1 MPRKLSRQ
9 REDVLDLVRREGKT
23 SPQRVG
29 VALGLSAGSARK
41 LCYSML
47 SDDQLVSPRRGV
59 YQLPEEE
66 TLPDLEGVTEDAPDV
81 TGPEESP
88 IDPPILERSES
99 GVYAYSV
106 ERGGMISNESLRAS
120 KGYR

>member
-1 MPRKLSRQ
+1 MPRKLSKQ
-9 REDVLDLVRREGKT
+9 REDVIDLVRREGKT
-23 SPQRVG
+23 SPQRASV
-29 VALGLSAGSARK
+29 VLNVRPATARK
-41 LCYSML
+41 LLFTML
-47 SDDQLVSPRRGV
+47 SDGQLTSPKRGV
-59 YQLPEEE
+59 YELPEEE
-66 TLPDLEGVTEDAPDV
+66 TLPDLEDVTEDAPDV

-88 IDPPILERSES
+88 IDPPILERSGS